1 VAVLEW
7 IAAGMQTNEINE
19 KAALF
24 KPPFNVSRQ
33 QVDWYRKTRK
43 IDLGAIAAVDENN
56 ALTTGLSLKEER
68 VKKLQQLAALMEK
81 DLLGGFLWLEQVKS
95 IGAGPFS
102 QVIEYEEFNKGE
114 VDAYRGIL
122 DDIAKEVGGRIQ
134 RVQEVTWKDDIVQA
148 LIDGRLKP
156 EDVKLAY
163 ADSPDLVAEFFKQAN
178 VST

>member
-1 VAVLEW
+1 MALLEW

-43 IDLGAIAAVDENN
+43 IDLEAIAAVDENN
-56 ALTTGLSLKEER
+56 ALTTGLALKEER

-95 IGAGPFS
+95 IGSGPFS

-114 VDAYRGIL
+114 VDAYREVL
-122 DDIAKEVGGRIQ
+122 DDIAKEVGGRVQ
-134 RVQEVTWKDDIVQA
+134 RVQEITWEDELIEA
-148 LIDGRLKP
+148 LKSGNIKP
-156 EDVKLAY
+156 EYVKQMY
-163 ADSPDLVAEFFKQAN
+163 PDLASDFFRKAG
-178 VST
+178 VDAAS

>member
-1 VAVLEW
+1 
-7 IAAGMQTNEINE
+7 MQTDEINE

-43 IDLGAIAAVDENN
+43 IDLEAIAAVDENN

-95 IGAGPFS
+95 IGSRAFS
-102 QVIEYEEFNKGE
+102 QVVEYEEFNKSE
-114 VDAYRGIL
+114 VDAYRGVL
-122 DDIAKEVGGRIQ
+122 DDIAKEVGGRVQ
-134 RVQEVTWKDDIVQA
+134 RVQEITWQDELIEA
-148 LIDGRLKP
+148 LKSGTIKP
-156 EDVKLAY
+156 EYVRQMY
-163 ADSPDLVAEFFKQAN
+163 PDLAADFFRKAG
-178 VST
+178 VDA